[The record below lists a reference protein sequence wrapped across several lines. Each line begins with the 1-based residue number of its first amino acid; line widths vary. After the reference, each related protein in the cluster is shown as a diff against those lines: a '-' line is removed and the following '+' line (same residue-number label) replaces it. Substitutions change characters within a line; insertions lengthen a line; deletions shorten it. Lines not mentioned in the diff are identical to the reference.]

1 MERQIRNVVA
11 YMGLALVGVALIW
24 LFGTVG
30 AIEYG
35 TTTFEDNTVGIISYM
50 SILLLGAILTNVK
63 GDKE

>member
-1 MERQIRNVVA
+1 MEKQIRNVVA
-11 YMGLALVGVALIW
+11 YTGLALVGVALVW

-30 AIEYG
+30 AIEFG

-50 SILLLGAILTNVK
+50 AILLVGAILTNAK